1 MSQLQT
7 DGLLLYW
14 GCWCW
19 NVNNMCNV
27 EWHRDTGGSGEQR
40 AEAECTQRTQSN
52 ARLCLLFKWQS
63 CHSHS
68 FILSTKINCSF
79 IFAALL
85 IILDKSIE
93 YFRAKLTKST
103 SHNLLHF
110 LPSRTVKYNFFS
122 KEDKRILGLRMKN
135 PCLKCALL
143 HFNLIS
149 IRRRPPNASLCQFTS
164 ASSLGIGETQITD
177 TIGLFL
183 KSNYVN
189 SDYFRI
195 VELHFQTNGRSLL
208 TFTNKLGF
216 LDYKGGV
223 FLVIPISWIL
233 DEFYFELFETAV
245 HFLLLG
251 RYDLCF

>member
-1 MSQLQT
+1 MTLNTMQVIHSYKWFLSMPQFCI
-7 DGLLLYW
+7 DGLLYW

-19 NVNNMCNV
+19 NVNNMCNA
-27 EWHRDTGGSGEQR
+27 EWHRDTPGDSGDER
-40 AEAECTQRTQSN
+40 AECTQRAHSS

-68 FILSTKINCSF
+68 FISSTKINCSF

-85 IILDKSIE
+85 IILDKNIE

-110 LPSRTVKYNFFS
+110 PPSRTENIIFS
-122 KEDKRILGLRMKN
+122 KRDKGILGLRMKN
-135 PCLKCALL
+135 LCLKCALL

-177 TIGLFL
+177 TIRLFL

-189 SDYFRI
+189 SDYFWNI
-195 VELHFQTNGRSLL
+195 ELHFS
-208 TFTNKLGF
+208 
-216 LDYKGGV
+216 
-223 FLVIPISWIL
+223 
-233 DEFYFELFETAV
+233 DE
-245 HFLLLG
+245 
-251 RYDLCF
+251 

>member
-1 MSQLQT
+1 MFCLTTLNTIFHLDWRPKTGMIWTMSQLQT

-110 LPSRTVKYNFFS
+110 LPSRTVKYNFFQR
-122 KEDKRILGLRMKN
+122 K
-135 PCLKCALL
+135 
-143 HFNLIS
+143 
-149 IRRRPPNASLCQFTS
+149 IR
-164 ASSLGIGETQITD
+164 
-177 TIGLFL
+177 
-183 KSNYVN
+183 
-189 SDYFRI
+189 
-195 VELHFQTNGRSLL
+195 
-208 TFTNKLGF
+208 
-216 LDYKGGV
+216 
-223 FLVIPISWIL
+223 
-233 DEFYFELFETAV
+233 EF
-245 HFLLLG
+245 
-251 RYDLCF
+251 